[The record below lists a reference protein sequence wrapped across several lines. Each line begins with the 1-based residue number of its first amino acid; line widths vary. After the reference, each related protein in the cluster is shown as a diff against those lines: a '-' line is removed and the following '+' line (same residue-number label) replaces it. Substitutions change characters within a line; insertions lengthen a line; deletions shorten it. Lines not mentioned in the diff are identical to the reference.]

1 MSGKEAGEGAPKL
14 WILHSMRI
22 KAIASAKVI
31 NLPVVLIT
39 TLLLFSH
46 SAIRVFSITLAKI
59 SSFYN
64 HTMNNDNADLC
75 RVSQRISQ
83 KCIRLKNLQ
92 WQKFQYKGTPFKRN
106 IPKRKLLRNKKQ
118 ELCCCEIKKHP

>member
-46 SAIRVFSITLAKI
+46 SAIRVFNY
-59 SSFYN
+59 FGQ
-64 HTMNNDNADLC
+64 DF
-75 RVSQRISQ
+75 QF
-83 KCIRLKNLQ
+83 LQ
-92 WQKFQYKGTPFKRN
+92 PHDEQ
-106 IPKRKLLRNKKQ
+106 
-118 ELCCCEIKKHP
+118 